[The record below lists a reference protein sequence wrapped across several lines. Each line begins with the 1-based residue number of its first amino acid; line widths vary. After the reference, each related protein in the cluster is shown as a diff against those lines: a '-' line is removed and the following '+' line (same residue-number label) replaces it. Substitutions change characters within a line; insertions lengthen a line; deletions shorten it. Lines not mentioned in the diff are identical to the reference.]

1 MQELNSLD
9 NPIDV
14 MYLIHKALRSEA
26 TKVERIVEELEEGG
40 TLQNFRLAFNRWAT
54 ALVFH
59 AEQEDLFITAPLTA
73 TSGDVSG
80 NGRTSHS
87 HTSLVDAST
96 SLADRV
102 KAAMLVQED
111 QTHNEILE
119 AIEDVL
125 EILNSEIGK
134 TSIIRRTKQH
144 LSRQVV
150 TLRIVQEDHL
160 DTEEALV
167 MPLLRKKMSEA
178 DQLQAA
184 RAMLLDPGADDPH
197 WVLDWVSEDLS
208 RNEQRILADFEP
220 RLHAPQST
228 AE

>member
-1 MQELNSLD
+1 
-9 NPIDV
+9 
-14 MYLIHKALRSEA
+14 
-26 TKVERIVEELEEGG
+26 
-40 TLQNFRLAFNRWAT
+40 
-54 ALVFH
+54 
-59 AEQEDLFITAPLTA
+59 
-73 TSGDVSG
+73 
-80 NGRTSHS
+80 
-87 HTSLVDAST
+87 
-96 SLADRV
+96 
-102 KAAMLVQED
+102 MLVQED

-197 WVLDWVSEDLS
+197 WVLDWVSEDLC